1 MTDSDDNFEKWEF
14 GCLTWCKFASNLGV
28 KLISEANLDLSEY
41 EWGFS
46 EEYKETP
53 ERLMDGR
60 EIAGYHLMIH
70 DGKVSGGPFIPDECL
85 ALPGFH
91 VAVEWALI
99 AHSSYLPFNR
109 IGQQERGSAQLKLR
123 QDLKAAGIGDGTYS
137 LASSL
142 KKEGEP
148 KVESCS
154 ACGSFD
160 HARPDCP
167 VWPGQ
172 VGESLGANPDH
183 RWRLK
188 RSPELEGLP
197 ESEWAVP
204 IFSDMDEVQKAY
216 FIKLL
221 GHA

>member
-1 MTDSDDNFEKWEF
+1 MNESDDNFEKWEF
-14 GCLTWCKFASNLGV
+14 GCLTWCEFASNLGV
-28 KLISEANLDLSEY
+28 KLISEANLDLNKY

-46 EEYKETP
+46 EEYKATP
-53 ERLMDGR
+53 ERLMDGQ

-99 AHSSYLPFNR
+99 AHSSYLPFNT

-123 QDLKAAGIGDGTYS
+123 QDLHAAGIGDGTYS

-142 KKEGEP
+142 KQEGEP
-148 KVESCS
+148 KVESCR

-160 HARPDCP
+160 HARADCP
-167 VWPGQ
+167 VWPIG
-172 VGESLGANPDH
+172 VGESLAANPDH

-188 RSPELEGLP
+188 RSQELEGLP
-197 ESEWAVP
+197 ESEWGVP
-204 IFSDMDEVQKAY
+204 IFSDMDEAQKEY

-221 GHA
+221 EH